1 MSPTDP
7 TRPRSAWHQQDL
19 PFFNPVDATIVEYF
33 SHLSPDVEPSVLGVL
48 PDPPCEVPEPKR
60 ETS

>member
-7 TRPRSAWHQQDL
+7 TRPRTAWHQQDL
-19 PFFNPVDATIVEYF
+19 PFSNPVDATFVKDS
-33 SHLSPDVEPSVLGVL
+33 SHLTPDVDRSEPDVLRDL
-48 PDPPCEVPEPKR
+48 PREVPEPKR